1 MRWWMLSVSKVCLGP
16 STAAVAQNLSEEA
29 ALWGKFTTLIAR
41 KAFATR
47 ESILIELE
55 R

>member
-1 MRWWMLSVSKVCLGP
+1 MLSVSKVCLGP
-16 STAAVAQNLSEEA
+16 STAAVAQILDNEP
-29 ALWGKFTTLIAR
+29 ALWDKSTTQIVR

-55 R
+55 RLL